1 MSSHTPTSSS
11 EHEDRPPYEA
21 DATLILKSLPHPV
34 LVIAD
39 DGVASYVND
48 AAEVFFGVGSTVL
61 TRHPFSQFVPL
72 CSPLLLLIEQAR
84 ERSASFNEYGIDLGT
99 PRNGDDRQVD
109 VQVSCLGEGHKKR
122 HKGVLVMFQER
133 TMARQID
140 RQVTQR
146 NAVRSLSAMAA
157 ILAHEIKN
165 PLSGIRGAAQLVEA
179 SVSSADRVLTTLICD
194 ESDRICRLVDNMQE
208 FSNNRPIEC
217 RPVNIHSVLEHVKQI
232 AINGFASGLEIT
244 MAYDPSLPPVPGDRD
259 QLIQVFLNLLKN
271 AAEAAE
277 QASGTGSV
285 LISTAFRPGVRL
297 SVTGVGARVNLPLEI
312 KIEDNGPGV
321 AAELKPH
328 LFDPF
333 VTTKKTGMGLGL
345 ALVAKIIGDHGGII
359 ECDSKPGRTVFKVL
373 MPLQTDAENSLELS

>member
-1 MSSHTPTSSS
+1 MRFSDGVDT
-11 EHEDRPPYEA
+11 A
-21 DATLILKSLPHPV
+21 LILKSLPHPV
-34 LVIAD
+34 LVIAR

-48 AAEVFFGVGSTVL
+48 AAEVFFGAGASVL
-61 TRHPFSQFVPL
+61 TRHPLREFVPFG
-72 CSPLLLLIEQAR
+72 SPLLELIEQVK
-84 ERSASFNEYGIDLGT
+84 EKSASFNEYGIDLGT
-99 PRNGDDRQVD
+99 PRNGDNRQVD
-109 VQVSCLGEGHKKR
+109 VQVSCMADHRE
-122 HKGVLVMFQER
+122 GVLVMFQER

-140 RQVTQR
+140 RQVSHR

-165 PLSGIRGAAQLVEA
+165 PLSGIRGAAQLIET
-179 SVSSADRVLTTLICD
+179 SVPPADRALTTLICD
-194 ESDRICRLVDNMQE
+194 ESDRICRLVDDMQE

-232 AINGFASGLEIT
+232 AINGFASDLDIT

-277 QASGTGSV
+277 FAIGAGAV
-285 LISTAFRPGVRL
+285 LITTAFRPGVRL
-297 SVTGVGARVNLPLEI
+297 TVPGVGTRVNLPLEI
-312 KIEDNGPGV
+312 KIEDNGPGIP
-321 AAELKPH
+321 ADLKPH

-333 VTTKKTGMGLGL
+333 VTTKKSGMGLGL

-359 ECDSKPGRTVFKVL
+359 ECQSKPGRTIFRVL
-373 MPLQTDAENSLELS
+373 MPLHTDDKNSLEQG

>member
-1 MSSHTPTSSS
+1 VSRLTPSIATSPD
-11 EHEDRPPYEA
+11 DRQPGGI
-21 DATLILKSLPHPV
+21 DTSLILKSLPHPV
-34 LVIAD
+34 MVIAD

-61 TRHPFSQFVPL
+61 TRHPLSEFVPFG
-72 CSPLLLLIEQAR
+72 SPLLLLIEQAR
-84 ERSASFNEYGIDLGT
+84 ERTASFNEYGIDLGT

-109 VQVSCLGEGHKKR
+109 VQVSCLGEGD
-122 HKGVLVMFQER
+122 KGILVMFQER

-179 SVSSADRVLTTLICD
+179 SVSPADKVLTTLICD

-217 RPVNIHSVLEHVKQI
+217 QPVNIHSVLEHVKQI

-277 QASGTGSV
+277 QATGAGSV
-285 LISTAFRPGVRL
+285 LITTAFRPGVRL

-321 AAELKPH
+321 STELKPH

-373 MPLQTDAENSLELS
+373 MPLHTDGENSLELS